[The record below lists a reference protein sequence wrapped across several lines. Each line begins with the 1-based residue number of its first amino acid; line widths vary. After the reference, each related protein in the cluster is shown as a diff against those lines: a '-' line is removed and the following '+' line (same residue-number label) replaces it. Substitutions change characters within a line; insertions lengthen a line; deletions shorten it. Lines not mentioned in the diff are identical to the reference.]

1 MEERFKDILN
11 YRARTD
17 VCTPINIDN
26 NLNLWCGKYLTN
38 FDGEELA
45 SAIDQAIAEAVSEG
59 ISEAAAQAGIQALLD
74 VLAAGGSEQEAWD
87 AGCAAAGLEKG
98 C

>member
-1 MEERFKDILN
+1 MEKK
-11 YRARTD
+11 
-17 VCTPINIDN
+17 IDKISPQSE
-26 NLNLWCGKYLTN
+26 LDQSKMKLKYLTN

-45 SAIDQAIAEAVSEG
+45 SAIDQAIAEAVSDG
-59 ISEAAAQAGIQALLD
+59 ISEAAAQAGILALLD